1 MSKLSVEILQKAL
14 EKERFSRKEAE
25 RILKERSIEL
35 QKKNQELIA
44 LNQNLSFV
52 IEEQTTEINDIFNNI
67 ADSYIL
73 FDLYGNLLKMN
84 KHASVL
90 FGYTQEDSI
99 NVFDIVFEEDYEH
112 AFKSFSKSN
121 TENLLNSYKGRIYT
135 KSREI
140 KWVQINASFINNK
153 EGFPVF
159 VHGVVRDIT
168 KEQEIE
174 KRFRFQKL
182 QLDTIVDNSSLG
194 IVLTQGSNILKTN
207 KAFQQLIGYTEDELK
222 KISVEEISEKSLN
235 SETKDLLEKLNSKEI
250 EDFTIKNQFL
260 TKKGKFVS
268 TRTNISSVKNE
279 HNEILYR
286 VALVENIEEEL
297 KKEALLEALNNLMT
311 SILGKT
317 DMYEIASEITR
328 NTIGLLGFEDCVIY
342 LIEGNE
348 KELIQ
353 IAAFGDKLC
362 EEDGVRNKITI
373 PVGHGIVGAVAKTGL
388 PEIINDTSKDK
399 RYIVDDKVRFSEIA
413 VPIIANN
420 EIIGVI
426 DSEHSQKYFFNTDHL
441 KTLQTIAGLAATQ
454 LKNAVILREKDKAA
468 KEKEILLKNLKK
480 SNNELKDFAHIVS
493 HDLKSPLRSINALLN
508 WMQEDYGHLIDTSE

>member
-1 MSKLSVEILQKAL
+1 
-14 EKERFSRKEAE
+14 
-25 RILKERSIEL
+25 
-35 QKKNQELIA
+35 
-44 LNQNLSFV
+44 
-52 IEEQTTEINDIFNNI
+52 
-67 ADSYIL
+67 
-73 FDLYGNLLKMN
+73 
-84 KHASVL
+84 
-90 FGYTQEDSI
+90 
-99 NVFDIVFEEDYEH
+99 
-112 AFKSFSKSN
+112 
-121 TENLLNSYKGRIYT
+121 
-135 KSREI
+135 
-140 KWVQINASFINNK
+140 
-153 EGFPVF
+153 
-159 VHGVVRDIT
+159 
-168 KEQEIE
+168 
-174 KRFRFQKL
+174 
-182 QLDTIVDNSSLG
+182 
-194 IVLTQGSNILKTN
+194 
-207 KAFQQLIGYTEDELK
+207 
-222 KISVEEISEKSLN
+222 
-235 SETKDLLEKLNSKEI
+235 
-250 EDFTIKNQFL
+250 
-260 TKKGKFVS
+260 
-268 TRTNISSVKNE
+268 
-279 HNEILYR
+279 
-286 VALVENIEEEL
+286 
-297 KKEALLEALNNLMT
+297 MT

-508 WMQEDYGHLIDTSE
+508 WMQEDYGHLIDTSERNHIELLLKKVDKMDDLIQGILQYASVDKIDNTEKKIDLNVLVRDGLDTVYHPSNITISIQENLPIINGDDFRLKQLFQNLLSNAIKYCNQIKGDVALNYISKDNFWQFEITDNGMGIDAKYYKKIFQIFQVLEDSENSTGVGLSIVKKIVEFYGGKIWVTSKLKKGTTFYFTLPK